1 MDMKREAC
9 RAKISYGESS
19 MERRRL
25 SDKQHRILKFVFD
38 QINLIGRP
46 PTIREICEQF
56 GFASPR
62 SASDHL
68 KAIEKKGYLR
78 RTKSPRGIELAY
90 DKVWE
95 LFGIPIYERLAP
107 DATDLSQA
115 EIADTVTPSDLYP
128 VSRGL
133 FAVHMPD
140 DSLRSEGV
148 RRGDL
153 LIAREQAEARPG
165 DVAIVAEDDGMTAR
179 TVAEAE
185 GGRVLQAAD
194 PDVPPLPA
202 ADARLFGVVLRVVR
216 DL

>member
-1 MDMKREAC
+1 M
-9 RAKISYGESS
+9 GHH
-19 MERRRL
+19 RL
-25 SDKQHRILKFVFD
+25 SDKQYHILKFIFD

-46 PTIREICEQF
+46 PTTREICEQF

-95 LFGIPIYERLAP
+95 LFGIPIYGRLAP

-115 EIADTVTPSDLYP
+115 EITDTVTPSDLYP

-140 DSLRSEGV
+140 DSMKGEGV

-153 LIAREQAEARPG
+153 LIAREQAEACPG
-165 DVAIVAEDDGMTAR
+165 DVAIVPVIDGMTAR

-185 GGRVLQAAD
+185 GGPVLQAAD
-194 PDVPPLPA
+194 PDVSVRPV
-202 ADARLFGVVLRVVR
+202 ADVRLFGVVLRVVR

>member
-1 MDMKREAC
+1 MDR
-9 RAKISYGESS
+9 S
-19 MERRRL
+19 RL
-25 SDKQHRILKFVFD
+25 SDKQYRILKFIFD

-95 LFGIPIYERLAP
+95 LFGIPIYGRMDP
-107 DATDLSQA
+107 DTTDLSQV
-115 EIADTVTPSDLYP
+115 EVADTVTPSDLYP
-128 VSRGL
+128 IGRGL
-133 FAVHMPD
+133 FAIYMPD
-140 DSLRSEGV
+140 DRIISAGI

-165 DVAIVAEDDGMTAR
+165 DVAIVPFNDGLTAR
-179 TVAEAE
+179 IVAEAE
-185 GGRVLQAAD
+185 GGPVLQAEE
-194 PDVPPLPA
+194 PDVFAMPVA
-202 ADARLFGVVLRVVR
+202 EGRLFGVVLRVVR